1 MRILQAQVG
10 PLAAANANIIANS
23 QSGTASTALTLNTT
37 TLTLDTPRRIIIT
50 CAGDEHAHTF
60 IVNGT
65 NWIGLPVTETI
76 TGNTAGNVSQ
86 SLWDYASIT
95 SIIPVQSTTSTITVG
110 TNGIAS
116 TIPLLLDQYQLAPTA
131 IQVTIF
137 GTANVTVQ
145 QTLDDVNV
153 NQLLPVSNSSYNGGF
168 VAADWVN
175 YSNSTLVN
183 VVANTQGY
191 YTALPLWVRLY
202 LNSSTATTGSAVIKL
217 IQSGNVRR

>member
-10 PLAAANANIIANS
+10 PLVAANANIIANS
-23 QSGTASTALTLNTT
+23 QSGTAGTALTLNTT
-37 TLTLDTPRRIIIT
+37 TLTLDTPRRIIIS

-60 IVNGT
+60 TVNGT

-95 SIIPVQSTTSTITVG
+95 SVIPVSSTTSTVTVG
-110 TNGIAS
+110 TNGVAS
-116 TIPLLLDQYQLAPTA
+116 TVPLQLDQYQLAPTA
-131 IQVTIF
+131 IQVTVF

-145 QTLDDVNV
+145 QTLDDLNV
-153 NQLLPVSNSSYNGGF
+153 NPRLVSNSSYNGGF
-168 VAADWVN
+168 VNADWLN
-175 YSNSTLVN
+175 HADPNLVN
-183 VVANTQGY
+183 VVANTQGNY
-191 YTALPLWVRLY
+191 SALPLWVRLY

-217 IQSGNVRR
+217 IQSGHVGR